1 MNGAPWTGERT
12 RAEMHDRIARLE
24 RGAVSPALPAIWRE
38 RLHRLFTIAGP
49 APVALAELRVLADHI
64 PGLEKFG
71 NFLAGDDL
79 PPLSEEE
86 KAAERAAEAEAKAK
100 ADAALAEVAAS
111 KAEAANG
118 AGDTAAAPPAGTT
131 PPRPA

>member
-1 MNGAPWTGERT
+1 MWAAVDNRRGRVV
-12 RAEMHDRIARLE
+12 LE
-24 RGAVSPALPAIWRE
+24 RFARSGSDAA
-38 RLHRLFTIAGP
+38 P
-49 APVALAELRVLADHI
+49 APPEV
-64 PGLEKFG
+64 F
-71 NFLAGDDL
+71 AGDDL

-111 KAEAANG
+111 QAEAANG
-118 AGDTAAAPPAGTT
+118 AGDAAAPPPAGTT